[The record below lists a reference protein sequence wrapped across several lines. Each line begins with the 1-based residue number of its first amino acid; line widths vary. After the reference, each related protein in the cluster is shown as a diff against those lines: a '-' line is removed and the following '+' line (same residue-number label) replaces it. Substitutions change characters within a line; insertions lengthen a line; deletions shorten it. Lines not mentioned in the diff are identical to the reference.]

1 MTVRQAL
8 KVPGRYGFHSTRS
21 GHAARGVKLVMSDAH
36 EGMKAT
42 LANLLK
48 SSWQRCCFDFMRNA
62 LAHAA
67 RPDGASSP
75 PSKPFAPGAM
85 PRLPRR
91 SGARSA
97 ISSATSCR
105 SLRLFEAAETDVLAY
120 TTSRRSTGPSCT
132 PRMRWTSDFF
142 HDRDDDCRNRVRPF
156 FCSAAPRAILPSRPS
171 ISQPPRAGAVKAGRV
186 CGHRKAWP

>member
-67 RPDGASSP
+67 RGLPN
-75 PSKPFAPGAM
+75 
-85 PRLPRR
+85 RLPRDD
-91 SGARSA
+91 A
-97 ISSATSCR
+97 
-105 SLRLFEAAETDVLAY
+105 EAAKTQWRKVADQFRHKLPKLA
-120 TTSRRSTGPSCT
+120 
-132 PRMRWTSDFF
+132 
-142 HDRDDDCRNRVRPF
+142 PF
-156 FCSAAPRAILPSRPS
+156 RGGGDG
-171 ISQPPRAGAVKAGRV
+171 RAGLHDLPPQ
-186 CGHRKAWP
+186 HRTKLHSTDEMDKRFFS

>member
-75 PSKPFAPGAM
+75 PSKPFAPG
-85 PRLPRR
+85 R
-91 SGARSA
+91 
-97 ISSATSCR
+97 CR
-105 SLRLFEAAETDVLAY
+105 GCQDAVAQGRQSVPPQAAEA
-120 TTSRRSTGPSCT
+120 
-132 PRMRWTSDFF
+132 
-142 HDRDDDCRNRVRPF
+142 
-156 FCSAAPRAILPSRPS
+156 
-171 ISQPPRAGAVKAGRV
+171 
-186 CGHRKAWP
+186 